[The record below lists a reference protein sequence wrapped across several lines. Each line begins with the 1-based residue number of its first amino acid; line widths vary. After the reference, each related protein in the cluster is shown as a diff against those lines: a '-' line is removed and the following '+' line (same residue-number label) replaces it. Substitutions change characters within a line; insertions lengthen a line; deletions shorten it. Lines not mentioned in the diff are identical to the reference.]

1 MSLSLYSRRRSA
13 LVAVAAAS
21 AVCAFA
27 APVYADGIESV
38 VVSAA
43 RLPEPVGQAAFSV
56 ATLDAAALST
66 GDRLDSALEQVPGVS
81 LFRRT
86 NSVSA
91 NPTIQGISLRSIAP
105 SGAGRALV
113 LLDGVPMNDPF
124 GGWVIWTALPAEDIA
139 RAEIVRGAGAG
150 PYGAGALT
158 GTISLSERGATD
170 GIAVADASGGE
181 LGSYRAAASGGTQIG
196 AVSLFASASTEQ
208 SDGWYAVLPGQ
219 RGAADTRLWFRG
231 SSASLRAETALG
243 SGITLAER
251 VGYYDEARASGLA
264 GGGAKANGLS
274 ASVTLAKAATDAQFG
289 WRLQSWLLNSDLS
302 NVSVSV
308 APGHVATRPA
318 DDQYSTPAL
327 GWGLNA
333 AAIGQTG
340 KFRWEVGADLRDDAG
355 ESREH
360 YFYSGGK
367 FLDNRRS
374 GGQMIVGGGYG
385 ELAYDTGAWLLTAG
399 VRADEWATSQG
410 HLVQSNIA
418 SGAVSLQSN
427 PPSRDGIVPT
437 GRLGIRRNFAD
448 GEYLRAAAYA
458 GFRAPTLNELYR
470 PFRVGNDVTNAN
482 AALNPEKL
490 YGGEVGWGGVHGNVS
505 WNTTVFFNQLHDAI
519 TNVTIGT
526 SSAGGALRQRQNA
539 GDINAVGFEG
549 DAVAQLLPNFGI
561 HAAVALTDARVHAG
575 AAAAQLNGKRP
586 AQAPVASITA
596 GATWYPVAPLGLTAD
611 LRFESA
617 RFDDDLNSR
626 RLGSAFTLN
635 LLADWA
641 VARDWSLF
649 VAADNIADARVA
661 TAVDAT
667 GVVSYDAPRMV
678 SAGIRYAP

>member
-1 MSLSLYSRRRSA
+1 MSSSLFSQRRGA
-13 LVAVAAAS
+13 LAVVAAFSAACGLAAPAS
-21 AVCAFA
+21 A
-27 APVYADGIESV
+27 DGVESV

-56 ATLDAAALST
+56 VTLDAAALST
-66 GDRLDSALEQVPGVS
+66 SDRLDNALEQVPGIS

-86 NSVSA
+86 NSISA
-91 NPTIQGISLRSIAP
+91 NPTIQGISLRSIGP

-124 GGWVIWTALPAEDIA
+124 GGWVIWTALPSEDIA

-158 GTISLSERGATD
+158 GTISLSERGATG
-170 GIAVADASGGE
+170 GIATADVSGGE
-181 LGSYRAAASGGTQIG
+181 LGTYRAAASGGAKIG
-196 AVSLFASASTEQ
+196 AVSLFASAATEQ
-208 SDGWYAVLPGQ
+208 SNGWYAVLPGQ

-231 SSASLRAETALG
+231 SSAALRAETALG
-243 SGITLAER
+243 NGMTLVER

-264 GGGAKANGLS
+264 GGGAKADGLS
-274 ASVTLAKAATDAQFG
+274 ASVTLAKAATDANFG
-289 WRLQSWLLNSDLS
+289 WRLQGWLLNSDLS

-308 APGHVATRPA
+308 APGRVSTTPA

-333 AAIGQTG
+333 AALGQAG
-340 KFRWEVGADLRDDAG
+340 DFHWEVGADLRDDAG

-360 YFYSGGK
+360 YFYSGGR

-374 GGQMIVGGGYG
+374 GGRMIVGGAYG

-410 HLVQSNIA
+410 HLVQSSIA

-427 PPSRDGIVPT
+427 PPSRDGLVPT
-437 GRLGIRRNFAD
+437 GRLGVRRNFAD
-448 GEYLRAAAYA
+448 GEYLRTAAYA
-458 GFRAPTLNELYR
+458 GFRPPSLNELYR

-490 YGGEVGWGGVHGNVS
+490 YGGEVGWGGVRGNVS
-505 WNTTVFFNQLHDAI
+505 WNTTAFFNQLHDAI

-526 SSAGGALRQRQNA
+526 SPAGGALRQRQNA

-549 DAVAQLLPNFGI
+549 DATAQLLPNFGI
-561 HAAVALTDARVHAG
+561 HAAVALTDARVHAS
-575 AAAAQLNGKRP
+575 AAAAQLEGKRP
-586 AQAPVASITA
+586 AQAPVATITA
-596 GATWYPVAPLGLTAD
+596 GATWYPLAPLGLTAD
-611 LRFESA
+611 IRFESA

-626 RLGSAFTLN
+626 RLGSALTLD
-635 LLADWA
+635 LRADWT
-641 VARDWSLF
+641 VAHDWSF
-649 VAADNIADARVA
+649 YVAADNLTDARIA

>member
-1 MSLSLYSRRRSA
+1 MSSSLFSQRRGA
-13 LVAVAAAS
+13 LAVVAAFSAACGLAAPAS
-21 AVCAFA
+21 A
-27 APVYADGIESV
+27 DGVESV

-56 ATLDAAALST
+56 VTLDAAALST
-66 GDRLDSALEQVPGVS
+66 SDRLDNALEQVPGIS

-86 NSVSA
+86 NSISA
-91 NPTIQGISLRSIAP
+91 NPTIQGISLRSIGP

-124 GGWVIWTALPAEDIA
+124 GGWVIWTALPSEDIA

-158 GTISLSERGATD
+158 GTISLSERGATG
-170 GIAVADASGGE
+170 GIATADVSGGE
-181 LGSYRAAASGGTQIG
+181 LGTYRAAASGGAKIG
-196 AVSLFASASTEQ
+196 AVSLFASAATEQ
-208 SDGWYAVLPGQ
+208 SNGWYAVLPGQ

-243 SGITLAER
+243 NGMTLVER

-264 GGGAKANGLS
+264 GGGAKAHGLS
-274 ASVTLAKAATDAQFG
+274 ASVTLAKAATDANFG

-308 APGHVATRPA
+308 APGRVSTTPA

-333 AAIGQTG
+333 AALGQAG
-340 KFRWEVGADLRDDAG
+340 DFHWEVGADLRDDAG

-360 YFYSGGK
+360 YFYSGGR

-374 GGQMIVGGGYG
+374 GGRMIVGGAYG

-410 HLVQSNIA
+410 HLVQSSIA

-427 PPSRDGIVPT
+427 PPSRDGLVPT
-437 GRLGIRRNFAD
+437 GRLGVRRNFAD
-448 GEYLRAAAYA
+448 GEYLRTAAYA
-458 GFRAPTLNELYR
+458 GFRPPSLNELYR

-490 YGGEVGWGGVHGNVS
+490 YGGEVGWGGVRGNVS
-505 WNTTVFFNQLHDAI
+505 WNTTAFFNQLHDAI

-526 SSAGGALRQRQNA
+526 SPAGGALRQRQNA

-549 DAVAQLLPNFGI
+549 DATAQLLPNFGI
-561 HAAVALTDARVHAG
+561 HAAVALTDARVHAS
-575 AAAAQLNGKRP
+575 AAAAQLEGKRP
-586 AQAPVASITA
+586 AQAPVATITA
-596 GATWYPVAPLGLTAD
+596 GATWYPLAPLGLTAD
-611 LRFESA
+611 IRFESA

-626 RLGSAFTLN
+626 RLGSALTLD
-635 LLADWA
+635 LRADWT
-641 VARDWSLF
+641 VAHDWSF
-649 VAADNIADARVA
+649 YVAADNLTDARIA